1 MKIIRCGKGF
11 ALLIL
16 LASALAGHA
25 EDFSVPAATSVPF
38 TYCIWYLADPD
49 QGSFYQ
55 DLAASPPDLFHLG
68 YHLPFK
74 GALGPTYGHDLY
86 TNEILPPDQIPGE
99 VHRIQNII
107 ARMRSA
113 GVTTLVPY
121 VYTMAF
127 FGHPDLRSGFF
138 NFFDRWQNYTDV
150 GLGAKPEV
158 DPSLWTQER
167 GPQQLGGGP
176 PGILHYE
183 PCINQSPWTRYLD
196 VVVRQAAATGYDG
209 MFFDVNT
216 LYCFCPHC
224 QEKFDVYLLNKYG
237 RKRLR
242 ELFGTEDH
250 RLINLSTVYR
260 DFEKTVLTHF
270 TSYLQTIWQSEDLSR
285 LTGLRNAGEAK
296 LEEDWRLLRCYMQGS
311 QGEFPPAGELSS
323 HLLSHFGVQ
332 QPGTLEPEKREA
344 FVQTVLRR
352 AFLNYL
358 SSAELAVL
366 LNEQFGSSD
375 IHRRCCTDPKE
386 LLRWVETQRFW
397 CDCVAQ
403 QFSSLRAA
411 GQTELRNAQRTTDF
425 FTIANLGSMGTLDAM
440 NKRRV
445 DGIHAVRWAPTVTMQ
460 MFEEMQ
466 QPGMLESGVILNNV
480 FAFRWAMAA
489 GTRAGTLLY
498 ESTSE
503 RAADLSEAEAAAGGG
518 GAFIQISLEAPG
530 SRARWKNFFRTH
542 ADFWDQGR
550 SCCQVGLL
558 FFNDQ
563 AFYEYPEHFAAVQR
577 LAKVFSESQIPFDL
591 VVEPGLNQI
600 GSYPLIIAPMLR
612 YLDDSQIN
620 SLLTY
625 ARKGGRL
632 VIVEPFG
639 SEDVYA
645 RPRAQNLPNCPYG
658 QATAF
663 GNGQLLRLNEE
674 DIPKRRSD
682 LWCMME
688 ERGNAFSLC
697 REYLNTAR
705 TLDKANGT
713 DLGPLFISRLENALN
728 LRLRW
733 CNKETDPG
741 VYVHA
746 YRLPAKDGRPQR
758 LVLHAVNYHIPILVD
773 REQDAQGDKVWASVT
788 RSGKP
793 VTVKNL
799 TISVPL
805 PAGLRASRV
814 QAYSPVEAT
823 RPTAWRQANERVQIT
838 LKRLE
843 LYQLVCVDLL
853 SEHAGL

>member
-1 MKIIRCGKGF
+1 MKNSISGPTF

-16 LASALAGHA
+16 LASGFAGQA

-38 TYCIWYLADPD
+38 TYCIWYLSNPD

-74 GALGPTYGHDLY
+74 GALGPTYGHDLF
-86 TNEILPPDQIPGE
+86 TNEILPPEQIPRE
-99 VHRIQNII
+99 VHRVQNII
-107 ARMRSA
+107 SRMRSA
-113 GVTTLVPY
+113 GVARLVPY

-127 FGHPDLRSGFF
+127 FGQPDFRSGFF
-138 NFFDRWQNYTDV
+138 KFFDHWADYADF

-183 PCINQSPWTRYLD
+183 PCINQPPWTRYLD

-224 QEKFDVYLLNKYG
+224 QEKFDVYLLDKYG
-237 RKRLR
+237 RKGLR
-242 ELFGTEDH
+242 ERFGTEDH
-250 RLINLSTVYR
+250 RLINLSTIYR
-260 DFEKTVLTHF
+260 DFEKVVLSHF
-270 TSYLQTIWQSEDLSR
+270 TPYLETIWQSENLSR
-285 LTGLRNAGEAK
+285 LTGFQNAGEAK

-311 QGEFPPAGELSS
+311 QGEFPPAEELSS
-323 HLLSHFGVQ
+323 HLLTRFGVQ
-332 QPGTLEPEKREA
+332 QPDALEPDRRRA

-358 SSAELAVL
+358 SSSELAIL
-366 LNEQFGSSD
+366 LNEQFGSAD
-375 IHRRCCTDPKE
+375 IRRRCCSDPKE

-397 CDCVAQ
+397 CDCIAQ
-403 QFSSLRAA
+403 RFNGLRTV
-411 GQTELRNAQRTTDF
+411 GQTELIRTQRNQAF

-445 DGIHAVRWAPTVTMQ
+445 DGIHAVRWAPSVSMQ

-466 QPGMLESGVILNNV
+466 QPGMLESGVILSNV

-489 GTRAGTLLY
+489 GTRAGALLY
-498 ESTSE
+498 KSTSE

-518 GAFIQISLEAPG
+518 GAFIQIGLEAPH
-530 SRARWKNFFRTH
+530 SRARWKQFFHQH
-542 ADFWDQGR
+542 ADFWDQG
-550 SCCQVGLL
+550 SSWCQVGLL
-558 FFNDQ
+558 FFNEQ
-563 AFYEYPEHFAAVQR
+563 AFYEYPEHYAIVQR

-591 VVEPGLNQI
+591 VVEPGLNTI
-600 GSYPLIIAPMLR
+600 GFYPVIVAPMLR

-620 SLLTY
+620 ALLAY

-639 SEDVYA
+639 SEDAYA
-645 RPRAQNLPNCPYG
+645 LPRSQVLPNGPWG
-658 QATAF
+658 QAIAY
-663 GNGQLLRLNEE
+663 GDGQLLRLKENE
-674 DIPKRRSD
+674 IPKRLSD
-682 LWCMME
+682 MWCLME
-688 ERGNAFSLC
+688 ERGNAFRLC
-697 REYLNTAR
+697 RDYLNTAR
-705 TLDKANGT
+705 TLDRANGT
-713 DLGPLFISRLENALN
+713 DLGPRFVARLEKALN

-733 CNKETDPG
+733 CESKTDPG

-746 YRLPAKDGRPQR
+746 YRIPAKDARPQR
-758 LVLHAVNYHIPILVD
+758 LILHAVNYHIPILVD
-773 REQDAQGDKVWASVT
+773 PEKDAQGDEVWASVT
-788 RSGKP
+788 RSGEP
-793 VTVKNL
+793 VVVKNL
-799 TISVPL
+799 AVAVPL
-805 PAGLRASRV
+805 PSGLQATRV
-814 QAYSPVEAT
+814 HAYSPVEST
-823 RPTAWRQANERVQIT
+823 RPIAWRQADDRVEIA

-843 LYQLVCVDLL
+843 LYQAVCIDLL
-853 SEHAGL
+853 

>member
-1 MKIIRCGKGF
+1 MKNSISGPTF

-16 LASALAGHA
+16 LASGFAGQA

-38 TYCIWYLADPD
+38 TYCIWYLSNPD

-74 GALGPTYGHDLY
+74 GALGPTYGHDLF
-86 TNEILPPDQIPGE
+86 TDEILPPDQIPHE
-99 VHRIQNII
+99 VQRIRNMIE
-107 ARMRSA
+107 RMRSA
-113 GVTTLVPY
+113 GVAQLVPY

-127 FGHPDLRSGFF
+127 FGQPDLRSGFF
-138 NFFDRWQNYTDV
+138 KFFDRWQDYKDF
-150 GLGAKPEV
+150 GLGARPEV

-183 PCINQSPWTRYLD
+183 PCINQPPWTRYLD

-237 RKRLR
+237 RKGLR

-250 RLINLSTVYR
+250 RLINLSTIYR
-260 DFEKTVLTHF
+260 DFEKTVLSHF
-270 TSYLQTIWQSEDLSR
+270 TPYLETIWQSEDLSR
-285 LTGLRNAGEAK
+285 LTGLQNAGEAK
-296 LEEDWRLLRCYMQGS
+296 LEEDWRVLRCYMQGS
-311 QGEFPPAGELSS
+311 QGEFPPAGELSF
-323 HLLSHFGVQ
+323 HLSARFGVRQ
-332 QPGTLEPEKREA
+332 ADALEPEQREA
-344 FVQTVLRR
+344 FIQTVLRH

-358 SSAELAVL
+358 SSSKLAAL
-366 LNEQFGSSD
+366 LNEQFGSTE
-375 IHRRCCTDPKE
+375 IRRRCCTDPKE

-397 CDCVAQ
+397 CDCIAQ
-403 QFSSLRAA
+403 QFNQLRAA
-411 GQTELRNAQRTTDF
+411 GQTELMHAQRNTPF

-498 ESTSE
+498 KSTCE

-518 GAFIQISLEAPG
+518 GAFIQIGLEAPQ
-530 SRARWKNFFRTH
+530 SRARWKQFFHQH

-550 SCCQVGLL
+550 SWCQVGLL

-563 AFYEYPEHFAAVQR
+563 AFYEYPEHYALVQR

-591 VVEPGLNQI
+591 IVEPGLDTI
-600 GSYPLIIAPMLR
+600 ESYPVIVAPMLR
-612 YLDDSQIN
+612 YLDDAQIN
-620 SLLTY
+620 TLLAY

-632 VIVEPFG
+632 VIVDPFG
-639 SEDVYA
+639 SEDAYA
-645 RPRAQNLPNCPYG
+645 LPRKHVLPDGPWGKVAAYG
-658 QATAF
+658 E
-663 GNGQLLRLNEE
+663 GHLLRLRE
-674 DIPKRRSD
+674 DEIPKRLSD
-682 LWCMME
+682 MWCMME

-697 REYLNTAR
+697 RDYLNTAR
-705 TLDKANGT
+705 NLDVANGT
-713 DLGPLFISRLENALN
+713 DLGPGFVSRLEKAFG

-733 CNKETDPG
+733 CKPGTDPG

-746 YRLPAKDGRPQR
+746 YRIPAKDGRPQR
-758 LVLHAVNYHIPILVD
+758 LILHAVNYHIPILVD
-773 REQDAQGDKVWASVT
+773 QEQDAQGDKVWASVT

-793 VTVKNL
+793 VTVKDL

-805 PAGLRASRV
+805 PSDLQVTRI

-823 RPTAWRQANERVQIT
+823 RSIKWRRSKDGVQIA
-838 LKRLE
+838 LERLE
-843 LYQLVCVDLL
+843 LYQAVCVDLL
-853 SEHAGL
+853 